1 MTHKATAQRLEALER
16 ATQAH
21 QHRPTVI
28 ELIDPTTG
36 KVGGMLHVVRPNQ
49 TQPHGNR

>member
-1 MTHKATAQRLEALER
+1 MTRKVTEQRLEALER

-28 ELIDPTTG
+28 ELIDPATG
-36 KVGGMLHVVRPNQ
+36 KVGGVLHVVRPNQ
-49 TQPHGNR
+49 AQPHGNR